1 MIIHFLKTQAK
12 DWPTFF
18 LEHKFMLWISNQPGR
33 ALLTPFHSLQMLL
46 IADLGQDACIFSGKE
61 ETDGFCMAKILINS
75 ETSWSE
81 ELNVNFLPV
90 GEP

>member
-1 MIIHFLKTQAK
+1 M
-12 DWPTFF
+12 P
-18 LEHKFMLWISNQPGR
+18 WISSQPGR
-33 ALLTPFHSLQMLL
+33 ALLTPFHPLQMLL
-46 IADLGQDACIFSGKE
+46 IADLGQNALYFVFSGKE
-61 ETDGFCMAKILINS
+61 ETDGSCMAKNLINS